1 MRAVLI
7 VIAFSGALGCAK
19 GLTPPAAA
27 PDAAARSRPS
37 PLRAGTLLGVPGENI
52 EYVVSLRGFTL
63 GTVIVAVGQIGEV
76 NGHRAVVVRS
86 RGSGSGAFALFS
98 ELSWELKTVLA
109 LDIGD
114 ALTEEETIDA
124 ELVGEKVHEHQKR
137 NIAGESTYNVHSA
150 AGALRAWRSKIDDT
164 SKFDVRISDIY
175 LSVELTDVARER
187 HGDLPAVRYDGVAS
201 ATGTYKLSIWISDDE
216 ARVPLKFTSQTR
228 WGEMVVEMVSY
239 DVARDFASN
248 P

>member
-1 MRAVLI
+1 MRAVLL

-86 RGSGSGAFALFS
+86 RGSGSGAFALF
-98 ELSWELKTVLA
+98 
-109 LDIGD
+109 DIGD